1 MYGRGKS
8 KKKDANFGKCR
19 GPPTRAGL
27 TGQPLVDCELTRL
40 GPIVKLTMP
49 DFKGIT

>member
-19 GPPTRAGL
+19 AF
-27 TGQPLVDCELTRL
+27 PLMLASLASHWSTL
-40 GPIVKLTMP
+40 ILPA
-49 DFKGIT
+49 